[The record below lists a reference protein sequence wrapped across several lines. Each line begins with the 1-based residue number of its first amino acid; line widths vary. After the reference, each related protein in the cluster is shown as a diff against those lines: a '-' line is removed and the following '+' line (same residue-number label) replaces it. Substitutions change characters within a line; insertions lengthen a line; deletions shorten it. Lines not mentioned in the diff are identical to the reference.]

1 MCYGDVDKKSILVA
15 VVILL
20 IIPFIAGWIIGNSSF
35 FNTESKELECLRLY
49 KDIRE
54 NSRTPE
60 RQLAERES
68 ILQEKDLLIKYVD
81 NKCPEFSDL
90 DLMYKQ
96 ALKVQ
101 P

>member
-1 MCYGDVDKKSILVA
+1 MNKKSILTA

-60 RQLAERES
+60 RQLAEREA

-81 NKCPEFSDL
+81 SKCPEFPDL

>member
-1 MCYGDVDKKSILVA
+1 MDKKNILTA

-20 IIPFIAGWIIGNSSF
+20 IIPFIVGWIIGNSSF
-35 FNTESKELECLRLY
+35 FNTQSKELDCLRLY

-54 NSRTPE
+54 NSRTTE
-60 RQLAERES
+60 RQLAEREA
-68 ILQEKDLLIKYVD
+68 ILQERDLLIKYVD
-81 NKCPEFSDL
+81 SNCPEFSDL

-96 ALKVQ
+96 TLKVE

>member
-1 MCYGDVDKKSILVA
+1 MNKKSILLA
-15 VVILL
+15 VGIL
-20 IIPFIAGWIIGNSSF
+20 IIIPLIVGWMIGNSSF
-35 FNTESKELECLRLY
+35 FNSQPKELECLRLY

-54 NSRTPE
+54 NSRTTE
-60 RQLAERES
+60 RQLAEREA
-68 ILQEKDLLIKYVD
+68 ILREKDLLIKYVD
-81 NKCPEFSDL
+81 YKCPDFPDL

>member
-1 MCYGDVDKKSILVA
+1 MDKKNILTA

-20 IIPFIAGWIIGNSSF
+20 IIPFIVGWIIGNSSF
-35 FNTESKELECLRLY
+35 FNTQSKELDCLRLY

-60 RQLAERES
+60 RQLAEREA
-68 ILQEKDLLIKYVD
+68 ILQERDLLIKYVD
-81 NKCPEFSDL
+81 SNCPEFSDL

-96 ALKVQ
+96 TLKVE

>member
-1 MCYGDVDKKSILVA
+1 LVA
-15 VVILL
+15 VTILI

-35 FNTESKELECLRLY
+35 LNTESKELDCLRIY

-60 RQLAERES
+60 RQLAEREA
-68 ILQEKDLLIKYVD
+68 ILQEKDLLIEYVES
-81 NKCPEFSDL
+81 KCPDFPDL